1 MKNLNLIISIL
12 SLFIITSCFDNEED
26 ILNPAAKKEGQIP
39 TISNVN
45 PGVFDSNDLQNTYV
59 EFQVSVD
66 DANAIE
72 QAIVQVSYNE
82 QFERVT
88 FDTFNTFPATIRV
101 TLADVAA
108 SLGLSL
114 SEVQL
119 GDLFTIEI
127 LTVSNGVTTRSS
139 ANVNASVVCAYNPT
153 AVSGSY
159 HSVSADWASEGDI
172 TITVDED
179 DPFIVYVSG
188 LEEMEGLVE
197 DQGPLKMVI
206 NPVDY
211 SISVDRQVL
220 ASSLDPWGLSYTNLA
235 YEGSGT
241 LNTCTGTYEMLFE
254 ISVDQGS
261 WGTNAFTFTPN

>member
-1 MKNLNLIISIL
+1 MKKLNLIITIL
-12 SLFIITSCFDNEED
+12 SLFIITSCFDKEEE
-26 ILNPAAKKEGQIP
+26 ILNPSANKEGQIP
-39 TISNVN
+39 TISNIN
-45 PGVFDSNDLQNTYV
+45 PGVFDSNDLENTYV
-59 EFQVSVD
+59 EFVVSVD
-66 DANAIE
+66 DASAIE
-72 QAIVQVSYNE
+72 QATIQVSHNE
-82 QFERVT
+82 QYERVV
-88 FDTFNTFPATIRV
+88 FDTFNTFPATLRV
-101 TLADVAA
+101 TLADVAS
-108 SLGLSL
+108 SLGMSL

-127 LTVSNGVTTRSS
+127 LTTSNGVTTRSS

-159 HSVSADWASEGDI
+159 HSVSPDWASEGDI
-172 TITVDED
+172 TITVDES
-179 DPFIVYVSG
+179 DPYIVYVSG

-211 SISVDRQVL
+211 SISVERQIL
-220 ASSLDPWGLSYTNLA
+220 ASSLAPWGLSYTNIA
-235 YEGSGT
+235 YEGSGI
-241 LNTCTGTYEMLFE
+241 LNTCDGTYEMLFE